1 MPVSFFPGS
10 KHLTVEL
17 AEPVTILR
25 GPPTDPGTHVLRGE
39 VELVL
44 SKPIHACDVMVQLA
58 GRSYMLW
65 PEGLGPRGKVYHE
78 KTIHEQNL
86 ILQTLPLDQSVMIP
100 AGLNRWPFEFLLPNR
115 LVETIEDERAKVY
128 YYVNAT
134 VHRNGLGTN
143 IRCRRNIMLLRT
155 LSSSDASLISYALQS
170 PSIVVDRKFDTCDA
184 TICIDKSIASSGTQF
199 PISVILAPHLK
210 HVHLESI
217 SIILTERR
225 VYQLPEFNAY
235 RKESHDY
242 KLQLTSVTNLDD
254 PSLALGGLVPC
265 SDVPL
270 GHLRRALAAKNAH
283 IPLSNP
289 FQHRFVFTLP
299 NCLTLNHTTFF
310 SEMKFDHNLRIHIEL
325 SVPNSPK
332 RVQIHLETPIT
343 ILDCRLK
350 EEFAAL
356 PTYKQALRDPTVD
369 AQNAQNALEKPGF
382 FLCPC
387 YLEFKKKSRQAGRQE
402 WMMVRQN
409 GGAPMQPPP
418 PYSCS
423 T

>member
-1 MPVSFFPGS
+1 MPVPFFPAS
-10 KHLTVEL
+10 KHLTIEL

-25 GPPTDPGTHVLRGE
+25 GPPTDPATHVLRGE

-44 SKPIHACDVMVQLA
+44 SKPIHACDVIVQLV

-65 PEGLGPRGKVYHE
+65 PEGLGSRGKVYHE

-86 ILQTLPLDQSVMIP
+86 ILQTLPEDQSVMIP
-100 AGLNRWPFEFLLPNR
+100 AGLNRWPFTFLLPNTM
-115 LVETIEDERAKVY
+115 VETIEDEIAKVY

-155 LSSSDASLISYALQS
+155 LTSSDASLISYALPS
-170 PSIVVDRKFDTCDA
+170 PSIVVDRKFDACDA
-184 TICIDKSIASSGTQF
+184 TICIDKAIASSGTQF

-217 SIILTERR
+217 AIVLTERR

-242 KLQLTSVTNLDD
+242 KLQLTSVTNLED
-254 PSLALGGLVPC
+254 PSLALNGLVPC

-270 GHLRRALAAKNAH
+270 THLRRALAAKNAH

-289 FQHRFVFTLP
+289 FQHRFIFTLP

-310 SEMKFDHNLRIHIEL
+310 SQMKFNHNLRIHIEL
-325 SVPNSPK
+325 SVPDSSE
-332 RVQIHLETPIT
+332 RVQIHLDTPIT

-350 EEFAAL
+350 EEFATL
-356 PTYKQALRDPTVD
+356 PTYKEALSDPMVD
-369 AQNAQNALEKPGF
+369 AQNTLEKPGF

-387 YLEFKKKSRQAGRQE
+387 YLDFKKKSRQAGRQE

-418 PYSCS
+418 PYSFS
-423 T
+423 R